1 MYRNY
6 ENPKKLQRM
15 INEAKHRYDDY
26 KLSYPD
32 DIDGLIDRKL
42 ELDELYDRL
51 RFAYDDEEYEE
62 YDEGYR

>member
-26 KLSYPD
+26 KLNYPD
-32 DIDGLIDRKL
+32 DIDRLIDRKL

-51 RFAYDDEEYEE
+51 RFAYDDEEYDEE
-62 YDEGYR
+62 YR